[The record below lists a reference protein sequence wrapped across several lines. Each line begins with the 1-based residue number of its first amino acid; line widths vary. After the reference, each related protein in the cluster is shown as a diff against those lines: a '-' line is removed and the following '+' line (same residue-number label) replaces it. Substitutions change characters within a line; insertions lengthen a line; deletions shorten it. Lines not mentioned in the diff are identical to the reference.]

1 MAKSLNPKAGHS
13 AEWWKQRIAYLDRK
27 QCRNGKKLQETI
39 SQLVEA
45 HTGYVRAAIVAAI
58 VREFGTLVQQTPV
71 DTGRARAGWQ
81 IGTAPS
87 EWVPEK
93 AQWDEYKT
101 DAQVKVTLA
110 KVLPPN
116 TQLSQADAI
125 YICNNVEYILA
136 LEAGW
141 SAQAP
146 RGFIA
151 LFIKRLNQQ
160 LTALAAKL

>member
-1 MAKSLNPKAGHS
+1 MAGSVNPKAGHS

-27 QCRNGKKLQETI
+27 QCKNGKELQETI

-45 HTGYVRAAIVAAI
+45 HAGYTRAAIVAAV
-58 VREFGTLVQQTPV
+58 VREFGLLVQRTPV

-87 EWVPEK
+87 EWVPSK

-101 DAQVKVTLA
+101 DAQVKATLA
-110 KVLPPN
+110 KVIPPN
-116 TQLSQADAI
+116 TQLSQADVV
-125 YICNNVEYILA
+125 YISNNVEYILA

-146 RGFIA
+146 RGFIG
-151 LFIKRLNQQ
+151 LFIQRLQQQ
-160 LTALAAKL
+160 LNALAAKL

>member
-1 MAKSLNPKAGHS
+1 MAGSVNPKAGHS

-27 QCRNGKKLQETI
+27 QCRNGKELQETI

-45 HTGYVRAAIVAAI
+45 HAGYTRAAIVAAV
-58 VREFGTLVQQTPV
+58 VREFGLLVQRTPV

-81 IGTAPS
+81 IGTAPT
-87 EWVPEK
+87 EWVPSKE
-93 AQWDEYKT
+93 QWDEYKGT
-101 DAQVKVTLA
+101 GAVTRALES
-110 KVLPPN
+110 VPVE
-116 TQLSQADAI
+116 QLSQADVV
-125 YICNNVEYILA
+125 YISNNVEYILA

-146 RGFIA
+146 QGFIA
-151 LFIKRLNQQ
+151 LFIQRLNTQ

>member
-27 QCRNGKKLQETI
+27 QCRNGKELQETI

-45 HTGYVRAAIVAAI
+45 HAGYTRAAIVAAV
-58 VREFGTLVQQTPV
+58 VREFGLLVQRTPV

-81 IGTAPS
+81 IGTAPT
-87 EWVPEK
+87 EWVPSK
-93 AQWDEYKT
+93 AQWDEYKGT
-101 DAQVKVTLA
+101 GAVTRALA
-110 KVLPPN
+110 SVPVE
-116 TQLSQADAI
+116 QLSQADVV
-125 YICNNVEYILA
+125 YISNNVEYILA

-146 RGFIA
+146 RGFIG
-151 LFIKRLNQQ
+151 LFIQSLQQQ
-160 LTALAAKL
+160 LNALAAKL

>member
-1 MAKSLNPKAGHS
+1 MAGSVNPKAGHS

-27 QCRNGKKLQETI
+27 QCKNGKELQETI

-45 HTGYVRAAIVAAI
+45 HAGYTRAAIVAAV
-58 VREFGTLVQQTPV
+58 VREFGTLVLQTPV

-81 IGTAPS
+81 IGTAPT
-87 EWVPEK
+87 EWVPSK
-93 AQWDEYKT
+93 AQWDEYKGT
-101 DAQVKVTLA
+101 GAVTRALA
-110 KVLPPN
+110 SVPVE
-116 TQLSQADAI
+116 QLSQADVI

-146 RGFIA
+146 RGFIG
-151 LFIKRLNQQ
+151 LFIQRLNTQ